1 MPGGFVYSHWNYI
14 PHASSI
20 PVREK
25 WKSLC
30 YIRYI
35 RPDGVLRDLLHDEG
49 HQIQSSPGGSRV
61 SINSGYNKGTVE
73 QELANQ
79 VPRYAAVLSAFLSN
93 PGPI

>member
-1 MPGGFVYSHWNYI
+1 
-14 PHASSI
+14 
-20 PVREK
+20 
-25 WKSLC
+25 
-30 YIRYI
+30 
-35 RPDGVLRDLLHDEG
+35 LLHDEG

-61 SINSGYNKGTVE
+61 SINSRYNKGTVE